1 MTDLVRIELP
11 QLILPDAAI
20 LAGQLA
26 PSSIAEYRTDIAAYL
41 AWCQSSD
48 LPPLAAP
55 SLAQWRTHQAQATT
69 LSAATINRALA
80 AVKRL
85 VKEAASQGY
94 LSADLAAQFHGV
106 AGVVSNRWYSTENA
120 GLESPLSIGYAGS
133 QKEGP
138 SDAQERG
145 LCRDQSTCPA
155 RSLS

>member
-1 MTDLVRIELP
+1 MDLVRIEVPLA
-11 QLILPDAAI
+11 ILPDAAI

-26 PSSIAEYRTDIAAYL
+26 PSSIAEYRTDIAGYL
-41 AWCQSSD
+41 AWCQQTD

-55 SLAQWRTHQAQATT
+55 SLAQWRTHQAQDTR

-106 AGVVSNRWYSTENA
+106 ASRQGEGAQRAATVPR
-120 GLESPLSIGYAGS
+120 PHPHHPRRYA
-133 QKEGP
+133 
-138 SDAQERG
+138 A
-145 LCRDQSTCPA
+145 TV
-155 RSLS
+155 